1 LGNSLFY
8 LDPLKIFS
16 YTPVLL
22 ALSDYGVRHKRKI
35 IGQNGLCP
43 VRLAPVFNL
52 QKKIFIG
59 RSFMG
64 RVAIIGVGQ
73 SAFVRG
79 YPGSIRELAFEGFKE
94 CMADAQVSVKEID
107 ASVICSAPE
116 YDKQRSPA
124 GVFAEYLG
132 LTPQPTFY
140 VETLCSSSST
150 GVKLAYSLI
159 KSGLHDVVVVLG
171 FQKMS
176 EISSA
181 ESQER
186 MGRGAD
192 IQWESPFG
200 TMMPAYYAMYARA
213 HMKKYGTTPEDLALI
228 RVKAST
234 YGQINEKAVYRKPV
248 ALDMFS
254 DPQSPMSGPVAS
266 PLRVGDCC
274 ANADG
279 SSCIILASEEKAK
292 ALSKKPVWI
301 LGVGAASSPV
311 NMAGRA
317 LFTGLAVGEEAG
329 KQAYKMAGVSPKDVD
344 VAEVHDCFTIA
355 EMMAYE
361 NLGFAKPGEGKD
373 LIKSKETYKEGIIPV
388 NVDGGL
394 LSKGHPIG
402 ATGGSQIRTIVLQLR
417 GQAGDM
423 QVKNPEIGL
432 VHNIGGVGL
441 YGNVTILGRS

>member
-1 LGNSLFY
+1 
-8 LDPLKIFS
+8 
-16 YTPVLL
+16 
-22 ALSDYGVRHKRKI
+22 
-35 IGQNGLCP
+35 
-43 VRLAPVFNL
+43 
-52 QKKIFIG
+52 
-59 RSFMG
+59 MG
-64 RVAIIGVGQ
+64 KVGIIGVGQ
-73 SAFVRG
+73 TPFVRG
-79 YPGSIRELAFEGFKE
+79 YPGSIRELAFDGFK
-94 CMADAQVSVKEID
+94 DAMEDARISAKDID

-132 LTPQPTFY
+132 LTPQPTCY
-140 VETLCSSSST
+140 VESLCSSSSM
-150 GVKLAYSLI
+150 GLRLAYSLI
-159 KSGLHDVVVVLG
+159 KSGLHDVVAVIG

-213 HMKKYGTTPEDLALI
+213 HMEKYGTTLDDLALI
-228 RVKAST
+228 RVKAAT

-248 ALDMFS
+248 TFEMFS
-254 DPQSPMSGPVAS
+254 DPENNMAAPVAS

-279 SSCIILASEEKAK
+279 SSCLIVAGEDRAK

-301 LGVGAASSPV
+301 LGLGAASTSV
-311 NMAGRA
+311 NMAGRD
-317 LFTGLAVGEEAG
+317 LFTGLSVAEAAG
-329 KQAYKMAGVSPKDVD
+329 SQAYKMAGVTPDDVD

-361 NLGFAKPGEGKD
+361 NLGFAQPGGGKE
-373 LIKSKETYKEGIIPV
+373 LIKSKETYKEGKIPV

-417 GQAGDM
+417 GEAGEM
-423 QVKNPEIGL
+423 QVKDTEIGL
-432 VHNIGGVGL
+432 IHNIGGVGL
-441 YGNVTILGRS
+441 YGNVTILGR

>member
-1 LGNSLFY
+1 
-8 LDPLKIFS
+8 
-16 YTPVLL
+16 
-22 ALSDYGVRHKRKI
+22 
-35 IGQNGLCP
+35 
-43 VRLAPVFNL
+43 
-52 QKKIFIG
+52 
-59 RSFMG
+59 MG
-64 RVAIIGVGQ
+64 KVAIIGVGQ
-73 SAFVRG
+73 STFVRS
-79 YPGSIRELAFEGFKE
+79 YPGSIRELVFEGFKE
-94 CMADAQVSVKEID
+94 AMQDAQLSAGDID

-132 LTPQPTFY
+132 LNPQPTFY

-150 GVKLAYSLI
+150 GLKLAYSLV
-159 KSGLHDVVVVLG
+159 KSGLHDSVAVIG

-213 HMKKYGTTPEDLALI
+213 HMEKYGTTLDDLALI
-228 RVKAST
+228 RVKAAT
-234 YGQINEKAVYRKPV
+234 YGQLNERAVYRKPV
-248 ALDMFS
+248 EFEMFS
-254 DPQSPMSGPVAS
+254 DPENRMAGPVAN

-279 SSCIILASEEKAK
+279 SSCIIVASEEKAK
-292 ALSKKPVWI
+292 SISKKPVWI
-301 LGVGAASSPV
+301 LGVGAASTSV
-311 NMAGRA
+311 NLAGRD
-317 LFTGLAVGEEAG
+317 LFTGLTVAQQAAQ
-329 KQAYKMAGVSPKDVD
+329 QAYEMAGVGPKDID

-361 NLGFAKPGEGKD
+361 NLGFAKPGEGKE
-373 LIKSKETYKEGIIPV
+373 LIRNKETYQEGSIPV

-417 GQAGDM
+417 NEAGDI
-423 QVKNPEIGL
+423 QVKDPQIGL

-441 YGNVTILGRS
+441 YGNVTVLGR

>member
-1 LGNSLFY
+1 
-8 LDPLKIFS
+8 
-16 YTPVLL
+16 
-22 ALSDYGVRHKRKI
+22 
-35 IGQNGLCP
+35 
-43 VRLAPVFNL
+43 
-52 QKKIFIG
+52 
-59 RSFMG
+59 MG
-64 RVAIIGVGQ
+64 KVAIIGVGQ
-73 SAFVRG
+73 STFVRS
-79 YPGSIRELAFEGFKE
+79 YPGSIRELAFDGFRDA
-94 CMADAQVSVKEID
+94 MADAQITARD
-107 ASVICSAPE
+107 IGASVICSAPE

-132 LTPQPTFY
+132 LNPQPTFY
-140 VETLCSSSST
+140 VESLCSSSSM
-150 GVKLAYSLI
+150 GVRLAYSLV
-159 KSGLHDVVVVLG
+159 KAGLHDVVAVIG

-176 EISSA
+176 EISSS

-213 HMKKYGTTPEDLALI
+213 HMEKYGTSPDDLALI
-228 RVKAST
+228 RVKAAT
-234 YGQINEKAVYRKPV
+234 YGQLNDRAVYRKPV
-248 ALDMFS
+248 TFDMFT
-254 DPQSPMSGPVAS
+254 DPENRMAGPVAS

-279 SSCIILASEEKAK
+279 SSCIIVASEEKAK
-292 ALSKKPVWI
+292 ALSQKPVWI
-301 LGVGAASSPV
+301 KGLGAASTSV
-311 NMAGRA
+311 NLAGRDV
-317 LFTGLAVGEEAG
+317 FTGLTVAQQAG
-329 KQAYKMAGVSPKDVD
+329 RQAYEMAGVTAGDID

-361 NLGFAKPGEGKD
+361 DLGFAKPGEGKE
-373 LIKSKETYKEGIIPV
+373 LIKSKETYKEGSIPV

-417 GQAGDM
+417 GEAGDI
-423 QVKNPEIGL
+423 QVKDPEIGL

-441 YGNVTILGRS
+441 YGNVTILGR

>member
-1 LGNSLFY
+1 MS
-8 LDPLKIFS
+8 K
-16 YTPVLL
+16 
-22 ALSDYGVRHKRKI
+22 
-35 IGQNGLCP
+35 
-43 VRLAPVFNL
+43 
-52 QKKIFIG
+52 
-59 RSFMG
+59 
-64 RVAIIGVGQ
+64 VAIIGVGQ
-73 SAFVRG
+73 SAFVRS

-94 CMADAQVSVKEID
+94 ALQDAHIATADIG
-107 ASVICSAPE
+107 ASIICSAPE

-132 LTPQPTFY
+132 LNPQPTFY
-140 VETLCSSSST
+140 VESLCSSSSM
-150 GVKLAYSLI
+150 GVRLAYSLV
-159 KSGLHDVVVVLG
+159 KSGLHNVVAVIG

-176 EISSA
+176 EISSS

-200 TMMPAYYAMYARA
+200 TMMPAYYAMYARG
-213 HMKKYGTTPEDLALI
+213 HMEKYGTTPDDLAGI
-228 RVKAST
+228 RVKAAT
-234 YGQINEKAVYRKPV
+234 YGQLNDKAVYRKPV
-248 ALDMFS
+248 TFDMFS
-254 DPQSPMSGPVAS
+254 DPENRMSGPVAS

-279 SSCIILASEEKAK
+279 SSCIIVASEDKAK
-292 ALSKKPVWI
+292 AFCKKPVWI
-301 LGVGAASSPV
+301 MGLGAATTSV
-311 NMAGRA
+311 NLAGRD
-317 LFTGLAVGEEAG
+317 LFSGLTVAQEAG
-329 KQAYKMAGVSPKDVD
+329 RQAYEMAGVTAADID

-361 NLGFAKPGEGKD
+361 DLGFAAPGEGKD
-373 LIKSKETYKEGIIPV
+373 LIKRKETYKEGRIPV

-417 GQAGDM
+417 NEAGDI
-423 QVKNPEIGL
+423 QVDNPQIGL

-441 YGNVTILGRS
+441 YGNVTILGR

>member
-1 LGNSLFY
+1 
-8 LDPLKIFS
+8 
-16 YTPVLL
+16 
-22 ALSDYGVRHKRKI
+22 
-35 IGQNGLCP
+35 
-43 VRLAPVFNL
+43 
-52 QKKIFIG
+52 
-59 RSFMG
+59 MG
-64 RVAIIGVGQ
+64 KVAIIGVGQ
-73 SAFVRG
+73 STFVRS
-79 YPGSIRELAFEGFKE
+79 YPGSIRELVFEGFKE
-94 CMADAQVSVKEID
+94 AMQDAQLSTKDID
-107 ASVICSAPE
+107 ASVVCSAPE

-132 LTPQPTFY
+132 LNPQPTFY

-150 GVKLAYSLI
+150 GLKLAYSLV
-159 KSGLHDVVVVLG
+159 KSGLHDTVAVIG

-176 EISSA
+176 EISSS

-200 TMMPAYYAMYARA
+200 TMMPAYYAMYAKA
-213 HMKKYGTTPEDLALI
+213 HMEKYGTTLDDLALI
-228 RVKAST
+228 RVKAAT
-234 YGQINEKAVYRKPV
+234 YGQLNERAVYRKPV
-248 ALDMFS
+248 EFEMFS
-254 DPQSPMSGPVAS
+254 DPENRMAGPVAS

-279 SSCIILASEEKAK
+279 SACIIVASEEKAK
-292 ALSKKPVWI
+292 SISKKPVWI
-301 LGVGAASSPV
+301 LGVGAASTSV
-311 NMAGRA
+311 NLAGRD
-317 LFTGLAVGEEAG
+317 LFTGLTVAQQAAQ
-329 KQAYKMAGVSPKDVD
+329 QAYEMAGVGPKDID

-361 NLGFAKPGEGKD
+361 NLGFAKPGEGKE
-373 LIKSKETYKEGIIPV
+373 LIRNKETYQEGNIPV

-417 GQAGDM
+417 DEAGDI
-423 QVKNPEIGL
+423 QVKDPEIGL

-441 YGNVTILGRS
+441 YGNVTLLGRG

>member
-1 LGNSLFY
+1 
-8 LDPLKIFS
+8 
-16 YTPVLL
+16 
-22 ALSDYGVRHKRKI
+22 
-35 IGQNGLCP
+35 
-43 VRLAPVFNL
+43 
-52 QKKIFIG
+52 
-59 RSFMG
+59 MG
-64 RVAIIGVGQ
+64 RAAIIGVGQ
-73 SAFVRG
+73 SHFVRS

-94 CMADAQVSVKEID
+94 AVTDAGIKARDIE
-107 ASVICSAPE
+107 ASVVCSAPE

-124 GVFAEYLG
+124 GVLAEYLG
-132 LTPQPTFY
+132 LNPQPTFY

-150 GVKLAYSLI
+150 GLKLAYALVT
-159 KSGLHDVVVVLG
+159 SGLHEVVAVLG

-200 TMMPAYYAMYARA
+200 TMMPAYYAMYAQA
-213 HMKKYGTTPEDLALI
+213 HMKKYGTRAEDLAAI
-228 RVKAST
+228 RVKAAT
-234 YGQINEKAVYRKPV
+234 YGQINDRAVYRKPV
-248 ALDMFS
+248 TAEMFT
-254 DPQSPMSGPVAS
+254 DPENILAGGVAS

-279 SSCIILASEEKAK
+279 SSCVIVASEARAK
-292 ALSKKPVWI
+292 ALSRKPVWI
-301 LGVGAASSPV
+301 LGVGAASAPV
-311 NMAGRA
+311 NLAGRDDLA
-317 LFTGLAVGEEAG
+317 GLAVARQAAA
-329 KQAYKMAGVSPKDVD
+329 QAYRMAGVTPEDID

-361 NLGFAKPGEGKD
+361 NLGFAKPGEGKE
-373 LIKSKETYKEGIIPV
+373 LIRSKETYKEGRIPV

-417 GQAGDM
+417 GEAGPM
-423 QVKNPEIGL
+423 QVRDPEIGL

-441 YGNVTILGRS
+441 YGNVTILGR

>member
-1 LGNSLFY
+1 
-8 LDPLKIFS
+8 
-16 YTPVLL
+16 
-22 ALSDYGVRHKRKI
+22 
-35 IGQNGLCP
+35 
-43 VRLAPVFNL
+43 
-52 QKKIFIG
+52 
-59 RSFMG
+59 MG
-64 RVAIIGVGQ
+64 KVGIIGVGQ

-79 YPGSIRELAFEGFKE
+79 YPGSIKELAFEGFRDA
-94 CMADAQVSVKEID
+94 MLDAQITTKDID
-107 ASVICSAPE
+107 ASIVCSAPE

-150 GVKLAYSLI
+150 GVKLAYSLV
-159 KSGLHDVVVVLG
+159 KSGLHDVVAVLG

-176 EISSA
+176 EITSA

-200 TMMPAYYAMYARA
+200 TMMPAYYAMYARG
-213 HMKKYGTTPEDLALI
+213 HMDKYGTTPEDLALI
-228 RVKAST
+228 RVKAAT
-234 YGQINEKAVYRKPV
+234 YGQINDKAVYRKPV
-248 ALDMFS
+248 TLEMFI
-254 DPQSPMSGPVAS
+254 DPESSMSGPVAS

-279 SSCIILASEEKAK
+279 SSCIIVASEEKAK
-292 ALSKKPVWI
+292 AFSKKPVWI
-301 LGVGAASSPV
+301 LGIGAASTTV
-311 NMAGRA
+311 NLAGRD
-317 LFTGLAVGEEAG
+317 LFSGLTVGMEAG
-329 KQAYKMAGVSPKDVD
+329 RQAYEMAGVTPKDID

-361 NLGFAKPGEGKD
+361 NLGFAKPGEGRD
-373 LIKSKETYKEGIIPV
+373 LIRGKETYKEGCIPV

-417 GQAGDM
+417 GEAGEM
-423 QVKNPEIGL
+423 QVKDPEIGL

-441 YGNVTILGRS
+441 YGNVTILGR

>member
-1 LGNSLFY
+1 M
-8 LDPLKIFS
+8 
-16 YTPVLL
+16 
-22 ALSDYGVRHKRKI
+22 RK
-35 IGQNGLCP
+35 
-43 VRLAPVFNL
+43 
-52 QKKIFIG
+52 
-59 RSFMG
+59 
-64 RVAIIGVGQ
+64 VAIIGVGQ
-73 SAFVRG
+73 SHFVRS

-94 CMADAQVSVKEID
+94 AVTDAQVTAGDID
-107 ASVICSAPE
+107 ASVVCSAPE

-124 GVFAEYLG
+124 GIMAEYLG
-132 LTPQPTFY
+132 LNPQPTFY

-150 GVKLAYSLI
+150 GLRLAYSLVA
-159 KSGLHDVVVVLG
+159 SGLHDVVAVLG

-200 TMMPAYYAMYARA
+200 TMMPAYYAMYAQA
-213 HMKKYGTTPEDLALI
+213 HMKKYGTRPEDLAAI
-228 RVKAST
+228 RVKAAT
-234 YGQINEKAVYRKPV
+234 YGQVNERAVYRKGV
-248 ALDMFS
+248 TADMFT
-254 DPQSPMSGPVAS
+254 DPENMMSNAVAE

-279 SSCIILASEEKAK
+279 SSCLIVASEDRAK
-292 ALSKKPVWI
+292 SLSKKPVWI
-301 LGVGAASSPV
+301 LGLGAATAPV
-311 NMAGRA
+311 NLAGRDA
-317 LFTGLAVGEEAG
+317 FEGLTVAKLAGE
-329 KQAYKMAGVSPKDVD
+329 QAYKMAGVGAKDID

-373 LIKSKETYKEGIIPV
+373 LIQSKETYKEGSIPV

-417 GQAGDM
+417 GEAGDM

-432 VHNIGGVGL
+432 IHNIGGVGL
-441 YGNVTILGRS
+441 YGNVTILGRDS

>member
-1 LGNSLFY
+1 
-8 LDPLKIFS
+8 
-16 YTPVLL
+16 
-22 ALSDYGVRHKRKI
+22 
-35 IGQNGLCP
+35 
-43 VRLAPVFNL
+43 
-52 QKKIFIG
+52 
-59 RSFMG
+59 MG
-64 RVAIIGVGQ
+64 KVGIIGVGQ

-94 CMADAQVSVKEID
+94 AMTDAKISAKDID
-107 ASVICSAPE
+107 ASVICSSPE

-124 GVFAEYLG
+124 GTLAEYFG

-150 GVKLAYSLI
+150 GLKLAYSMV
-159 KSGLHDVVVVLG
+159 KAGLHDVVAVVG

-176 EISSA
+176 EITSA

-213 HMKKYGTTPEDLALI
+213 HMAKYGTTSEDLARI
-228 RVKAST
+228 RVKAAT
-234 YGQINEKAVYRKPV
+234 YGQINEKAVYRKAV
-248 ALDMFS
+248 TFDMFS
-254 DPQSPMSGPVAS
+254 DPENAMSAPVAS

-279 SSCIILASEEKAK
+279 SSCVIVANEEKAK
-292 ALSKKPVWI
+292 ALCKKPVWI
-301 LGVGAASSPV
+301 LGVGAASTAV
-311 NMAGRA
+311 NMAGRD
-317 LFTGLAVGEEAG
+317 LFTGLTVGEQAG
-329 KQAYKMAGVSPKDVD
+329 AEAYKMAGIGPKDVD

-373 LIKSKETYKEGIIPV
+373 LIKSKETYKEGSIPV

-417 GQAGDM
+417 DEAGEM
-423 QVKNPEIGL
+423 QVKDPQIGL

-441 YGNVTILGRS
+441 YGNVTILGR

>member
-1 LGNSLFY
+1 ME
-8 LDPLKIFS
+8 K
-16 YTPVLL
+16 
-22 ALSDYGVRHKRKI
+22 
-35 IGQNGLCP
+35 
-43 VRLAPVFNL
+43 
-52 QKKIFIG
+52 
-59 RSFMG
+59 
-64 RVAIIGVGQ
+64 VAIIGVGQ

-94 CMADAQVSVKEID
+94 AVEDAKVSVGDID
-107 ASVICSAPE
+107 ASIICSAPE
-116 YDKQRSPA
+116 YDKQRSPS

-132 LTPQPTFY
+132 LIPQPTCY
-140 VETLCSSSST
+140 LESLCSSTSM
-150 GVKLAYSLI
+150 GLRMAYSLV
-159 KSGLHDVVVVLG
+159 KSGLHDVVAVLG

-200 TMMPAYYAMYARA
+200 TMMPAYYAMFAKA
-213 HMKKYGTTPEDLALI
+213 HMEKYGTTLDDMALI
-228 RVKAST
+228 RVKAAT
-234 YGQINEKAVYRKPV
+234 YGPINEKALFRKPV
-248 ALDMFS
+248 TLEMFT
-254 DPQSPMSGPVAS
+254 DPDHFMSGPVAS

-279 SSCIILASEEKAK
+279 SSCLIVASEEKAK

-301 LGVGAASSPV
+301 LGLGAASASV
-311 NMAGRA
+311 NMAGRD
-317 LFTGLAVGEEAG
+317 LFTGLAVARQASE
-329 KQAYKMAGVSPKDVD
+329 QAYKMAGVTPKDID
-344 VAEVHDCFTIA
+344 VAEVHDCFTIS
-355 EMMAYE
+355 EILAYE
-361 NLGFAKPGEGKD
+361 DLGFAKPGEGRE
-373 LIKSKETYKEGIIPV
+373 LVKSKETYKEGNIPV

-417 GQAGDM
+417 GDAGEM
-423 QVKNPEIGL
+423 QVKDPGIGL

-441 YGNVTILGRS
+441 YGNVTILGR

>member
-1 LGNSLFY
+1 
-8 LDPLKIFS
+8 
-16 YTPVLL
+16 
-22 ALSDYGVRHKRKI
+22 
-35 IGQNGLCP
+35 
-43 VRLAPVFNL
+43 
-52 QKKIFIG
+52 
-59 RSFMG
+59 MG
-64 RVAIIGVGQ
+64 KVGIIGVGQ

-79 YPGSIRELAFEGFKE
+79 FPGSIRELAFEGFRE
-94 CMADAQVSVKEID
+94 AMQDAGITTKDIG
-107 ASVICSAPE
+107 ASIICSAPE

-150 GVKLAYSLI
+150 GVRMAYSMI
-159 KSGLHDVVVVLG
+159 KSGLHDMVAVVG

-176 EISSA
+176 EITSA

-213 HMKKYGTTPEDLALI
+213 HMAKYGTTSDDLALI
-228 RVKAST
+228 RVKAAT
-234 YGQINEKAVYRKPV
+234 YGQLNEKAVYRKPV
-248 ALDMFS
+248 TFEMFS
-254 DPQSPMSGPVAS
+254 DPENTMSGPIAS

-279 SSCIILASEEKAK
+279 SSCVIVANEEKAK
-292 ALSKKPVWI
+292 AFSKKPVWI
-301 LGVGAASSPV
+301 LGLGAASTAV
-311 NMAGRA
+311 NMAGRD
-317 LFTGLAVGEEAG
+317 LFTGLTVGIEAG
-329 KQAYKMAGVSPKDVD
+329 QQAYKMAGLGPKDID

-373 LIKSKETYKEGIIPV
+373 LIRGKETYKEGRIPV

-417 GQAGDM
+417 GEAGPM
-423 QVKNPEIGL
+423 QVKDPEIGL

-441 YGNVTILGRS
+441 YGNVTILGR

>member
-1 LGNSLFY
+1 MS
-8 LDPLKIFS
+8 K
-16 YTPVLL
+16 
-22 ALSDYGVRHKRKI
+22 
-35 IGQNGLCP
+35 
-43 VRLAPVFNL
+43 
-52 QKKIFIG
+52 
-59 RSFMG
+59 
-64 RVAIIGVGQ
+64 VAIIGVGQ
-73 SAFVRG
+73 SAFVRS
-79 YPGSIRELAFEGFKE
+79 YPGSIRELVFEGFKE
-94 CMADAQVSVKEID
+94 AMLDAQLSTSDID
-107 ASVICSAPE
+107 ASIICSAPE

-132 LTPQPTFY
+132 LNPQPTFY

-150 GVKLAYSLI
+150 GLKLAYSLV
-159 KSGLHDVVVVLG
+159 KSGLHDVVAVIG

-176 EISSA
+176 EISSS

-200 TMMPAYYAMYARA
+200 TMMPAYYAMYAKA
-213 HMKKYGTTPEDLALI
+213 HMEKYGTTLDDLALI
-228 RVKAST
+228 RVKAAT
-234 YGQINEKAVYRKPV
+234 YGQLNEKAVYRKPV
-248 ALDMFS
+248 NFEMFS
-254 DPQSPMSGPVAS
+254 DPENRMAGPVAD

-279 SSCIILASEEKAK
+279 SSCVIVASEEKAK
-292 ALSKKPVWI
+292 AISKKPVWI
-301 LGVGAASSPV
+301 LGIGAASTSV
-311 NMAGRA
+311 NLAGRD
-317 LFTGLAVGEEAG
+317 LFTGLTVGEQAAQ
-329 KQAYKMAGVSPKDVD
+329 QAYGMAGVGPTDID

-361 NLGFAKPGEGKD
+361 NLGFAKPGEGKE
-373 LIKSKETYKEGIIPV
+373 LIRAKETYQEGRIPV

-417 GQAGDM
+417 DEAGDI
-423 QVKNPEIGL
+423 QVKDPAIGL

-441 YGNVTILGRS
+441 YGNVTILGRE

>member
-1 LGNSLFY
+1 
-8 LDPLKIFS
+8 
-16 YTPVLL
+16 
-22 ALSDYGVRHKRKI
+22 
-35 IGQNGLCP
+35 
-43 VRLAPVFNL
+43 
-52 QKKIFIG
+52 
-59 RSFMG
+59 MG
-64 RVAIIGVGQ
+64 KVGIIGVGQ

-94 CMADAQVSVKEID
+94 AVQDAEISTQDID
-107 ASVICSAPE
+107 ASLICSAPE

-132 LTPQPTFY
+132 LIPQPTCY
-140 VETLCSSSST
+140 LESLCSSSSM
-150 GVKLAYSLI
+150 GLRVAYSLV
-159 KSGLHDVVVVLG
+159 KSGLHEVVAVIG

-200 TMMPAYYAMYARA
+200 TMMPAYYAMFARA
-213 HMKKYGTTPEDLALI
+213 HMETYGTTPEDLALI
-228 RVKAST
+228 RVKAAT
-234 YGQINEKAVYRKPV
+234 YGQINDKAVYRKPV
-248 ALDMFS
+248 TFEMFS
-254 DPQSPMSGPVAS
+254 DPESSMSNPVAS

-279 SSCIILASEEKAK
+279 SSCVIVANEEKTK
-292 ALSKKPVWI
+292 AFSKKPVWI
-301 LGVGAASSPV
+301 LGLGAASASV
-311 NMAGRA
+311 NLAGRNV
-317 LFTGLAVGEEAG
+317 FTGLAVAQQAAN
-329 KQAYKMAGVSPKDVD
+329 QAYDMAGVSPGDIH

-373 LIKSKETYKEGIIPV
+373 LIRSKETYKEGRIPV

-402 ATGGSQIRTIVLQLR
+402 ATGGSQIRTVVLQLR
-417 GQAGDM
+417 GEAGDM
-423 QVKNPEIGL
+423 QVKDPEIGL

-441 YGNVTILGRS
+441 YGNVSIFGR

>member
-1 LGNSLFY
+1 
-8 LDPLKIFS
+8 
-16 YTPVLL
+16 
-22 ALSDYGVRHKRKI
+22 
-35 IGQNGLCP
+35 
-43 VRLAPVFNL
+43 
-52 QKKIFIG
+52 
-59 RSFMG
+59 MG
-64 RVAIIGVGQ
+64 KVGIVGVGQ

-79 YPGSIRELAFEGFKE
+79 YPGSIRELAFDGFKE
-94 CMADAQVSVKEID
+94 CMQDAQITTKDID

-124 GVFAEYLG
+124 GVFAEYFG

-150 GVKLAYSLI
+150 GLKLAYSLI
-159 KSGLHDVVVVLG
+159 KSGLHDVIAVIG

-213 HMKKYGTTPEDLALI
+213 HMAKYGTTHDDLALI
-228 RVKAST
+228 RVKAAT
-234 YGQINEKAVYRKPV
+234 YGQINEKAVYRRPV
-248 ALDMFS
+248 TFEMFS
-254 DPQSPMSGPVAS
+254 DPESPMSNPVAS

-279 SSCIILASEEKAK
+279 SSCVIVASEERAK
-292 ALSKKPVWI
+292 AFCKKPVWI
-301 LGVGAASSPV
+301 LGVGAASSAV
-311 NMAGRA
+311 NMAGRD
-317 LFTGLAVGEEAG
+317 LFTGLTVGEQAG
-329 KQAYKMAGVSPKDVD
+329 KQAYEMAGVTPKDID

-361 NLGFAKPGEGKD
+361 NLGFAKPGEGKE
-373 LIKSKETYKEGIIPV
+373 LIKSKETYKEGSIPV

-417 GQAGDM
+417 NEAGDM
-423 QVKNPEIGL
+423 QVKDPEIGL
-432 VHNIGGVGL
+432 IHNIGGVGL
-441 YGNVTILGRS
+441 YGNVTILGR

>member
-1 LGNSLFY
+1 
-8 LDPLKIFS
+8 
-16 YTPVLL
+16 V
-22 ALSDYGVRHKRKI
+22 V
-35 IGQNGLCP
+35 
-43 VRLAPVFNL
+43 
-52 QKKIFIG
+52 
-59 RSFMG
+59 
-64 RVAIIGVGQ
+64 
-73 SAFVRG
+73 
-79 YPGSIRELAFEGFKE
+79 
-94 CMADAQVSVKEID
+94 
-107 ASVICSAPE
+107 CSAPE

-140 VETLCSSSST
+140 LESLCSSSST
-150 GVKLAYSLI
+150 GLKTAYALV
-159 KSGLHDVVVVLG
+159 KSGLHDVVAVLG

-213 HMKKYGTTPEDLALI
+213 HMDKYGTKPEDLAAI
-228 RVKAST
+228 RVKAAT

-248 ALDMFS
+248 TMEMFS
-254 DPQSPMSGPVAS
+254 DPSNSMAGPVAS

-279 SSCIILASEEKAK
+279 SSCLIVASEERAK
-292 ALSKKPVWI
+292 SFTRKPVWI
-301 LGVGAASSPV
+301 IGIGAASTSV
-311 NMAGRA
+311 NLAGRD
-317 LFTGLAVGEEAG
+317 LFTGLTVAQQAGE
-329 KQAYKMAGVSPKDVD
+329 QAYKMAGVTPKDID

-361 NLGFAKPGEGKD
+361 NLGFAKPGEGKE
-373 LIKSKETYKEGIIPV
+373 LIGSKETYKEGRIPV

-402 ATGGSQIRTIVLQLR
+402 ATGGSQVRTIVLQLR
-417 GQAGDM
+417 GEAGAM
-423 QVKNPEIGL
+423 QVKDPEIGL

-441 YGNVTILGRS
+441 YGNVTILGR